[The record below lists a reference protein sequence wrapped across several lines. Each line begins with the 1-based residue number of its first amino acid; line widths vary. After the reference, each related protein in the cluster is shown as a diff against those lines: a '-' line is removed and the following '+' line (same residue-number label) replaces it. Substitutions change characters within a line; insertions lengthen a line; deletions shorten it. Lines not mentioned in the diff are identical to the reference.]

1 MAQNEATK
9 VAILVCGING
19 AGKSTYINGVIR
31 PALDQQGM
39 EYVYI
44 NADDWQKKQFASFQN
59 ETDEHAKAAQ
69 VWANTERARCIREG
83 QSFVTETVFS
93 HPSKLEVIEEAQSAG
108 LQVHLFHIH
117 VDNADT
123 VLHRINNRIK
133 EGGHSVPADK
143 VLSRYQRIL
152 PIIKEAALKADRAY
166 LLDNSIAGDSH
177 RVVMKLEHGKITKLF
192 SEPPQWIQNSYA
204 EQLNEW
210 RSEVYGSMPSNTEYR
225 LHQFAALA
233 QQYSE
238 TKDPNLLQESEE
250 LRQAIIGDLANLKDS
265 QRYDDVQILIKTDV
279 HKYGLNMA
287 LYATNY
293 TQDKHHGP
301 SM

>member
-69 VWANTERARCIREG
+69 VWANTKRDRCIREG

-166 LLDNSIAGDSH
+166 LLDNRRAEMVELVINQVGLRFGLLLVFGRDFQQ
-177 RVVMKLEHGKITKLF
+177 RIGFGVVAVRLGGRPNIFT
-192 SEPPQWIQNSYA
+192 S
-204 EQLNEW
+204 W
-210 RSEVYGSMPSNTEYR
+210 RSNT
-225 LHQFAALA
+225 F
-233 QQYSE
+233 
-238 TKDPNLLQESEE
+238 N
-250 LRQAIIGDLANLKDS
+250 
-265 QRYDDVQILIKTDV
+265 
-279 HKYGLNMA
+279 
-287 LYATNY
+287 
-293 TQDKHHGP
+293 
-301 SM
+301 